1 MVVVFGWGGGD
12 TKDKGEV
19 APATCPNCH
28 NQVFLHQLHSTKQ
41 FSLYFIPMGNY
52 SSNEYLACPI
62 CRSGMQVGK
71 EHLAAVQR
79 MRAATSVFRRG
90 GVSSEQ
96 YLAEVQQFWARIGV
110 DANGTQVV
118 GAPAAVPAATPAP
131 PAQVAQPP
139 GGGAATGGG
148 SASGPSMADQLRRL
162 GELRDDGIL
171 TDEEFATAKR
181 RLIDA

>member
-28 NQVFLHQLHSTKQ
+28 NEVFLHHLHSTKQ

-62 CRSGMQVGK
+62 CRSGMQVAK
-71 EHLAAVQR
+71 EHLNAVQR

-90 GVSSEQ
+90 GVRPEQ
-96 YLAEVQQFWARIGV
+96 YLAEVQQFWAQIGV
-110 DANGTQVV
+110 DASGRQVV
-118 GAPAAVPAATPAP
+118 GTPAAVPAATPAP
-131 PAQVAQPP
+131 RAQVVSAAAAAP
-139 GGGAATGGG
+139 GGGPSLAA
-148 SASGPSMADQLRRL
+148 QLRAL
-162 GELRDDGIL
+162 GELRADGVL
-171 TDEEFATAKR
+171 TEEEFAQAKR
-181 RLIDA
+181 RLLG

>member
-52 SSNEYLACPI
+52 SSNEYLCCPI
-62 CRSGMQVGK
+62 CRAGMQVGK
-71 EHLAAVQR
+71 EHLNTVQR

-90 GVSSEQ
+90 GVSQEQ

-110 DANGTQVV
+110 DASGRQVV
-118 GAPAAVPAATPAP
+118 GTPSAVPAATAAP
-131 PAQVAQPP
+131 PAQVAP
-139 GGGAATGGG
+139 ATMPK
-148 SASGPSMADQLRRL
+148 ADDGPSLAEQLRRL
-162 GELRDDGIL
+162 GELRDAGVL
-171 TDEEFATAKR
+171 TEEEFAQAKR
-181 RLIDA
+181 RLIG